1 MARYHI
7 NPAGDVGV
15 CKAAVSCPFGDME
28 ADHYGS
34 KDEARQAYERKMAE
48 EANAPKKAYRSYSKA
63 ESMEVARTIKS
74 QIGSGPLMALGAHSF
89 TAIEGG
95 LRFNARILPFNKTGE
110 RSTRPSNMIV
120 EVRHN
125 ALDYYDVKVQQIKGF
140 TASTHYEAEDIPAD
154 RIGDVIRSLDWD
166 GEEVTNPRV

>member
-15 CKAAVSCPFGDME
+15 CKAAVSSPFGDME

-34 KDEARQAYERKMAE
+34 KGEARQAYERKMAE

-89 TAIEGG
+89 TAIEGS

-110 RSTRPSNMIV
+110 SKHSPLEYDRGSAPQRSRLLRCESSTNQGL
-120 EVRHN
+120 H
-125 ALDYYDVKVQQIKGF
+125 GF
-140 TASTHYEAEDIPAD
+140 DTL
-154 RIGDVIRSLDWD
+154 RG
-166 GEEVTNPRV
+166 